1 MNRLT
6 LALFLLPAAASAFEP
21 KSASVYATAQD
32 TELRL
37 TSTGTLTFS
46 DYGQPRESETFVF
59 VDPSKKFQTLIGI
72 GGAITDAAADAFAT
86 LPADKQEQVVRAFFD
101 PKDGIGYTMA
111 RTNIHSCDFSS
122 ATYTYVAEGDKEL
135 KTFDVAHD
143 RQNRLPLLRRALAA
157 SGGRLTIF
165 ASPWSPPAWMKEN
178 NDILHGGRLKPEY
191 YQAWANYFV
200 KFIRA
205 YKKEG
210 VPIWG
215 VTVQNEPM
223 ATQSWESCVFTAA
236 DERDFLKND
245 LGPTMRK
252 AGLGDRKIMIWDHNR
267 DLIYQYV
274 STILEDP
281 AAAKYVWG
289 VAYHWYETWSKGKP
303 MFENVRRVRE
313 AFPGKPLVFTE
324 GTAES
329 FNPARIGEWSL
340 GEQYGREMIESF
352 NDGAVAWTDW
362 NVMLDERG
370 GPNHV
375 DNFCFAALHVDT
387 KTHALV
393 WTNIY
398 PYIGHF
404 SKFIRPG
411 ARRVVAA
418 PSRSTLQ
425 STAFLNVDGSLAVVV
440 MNEGDKPVDYR
451 LLIAGKSASTTSLP
465 HSIATFVVR

>member
-1 MNRLT
+1 MKAFL
-6 LALFLLPAAASAFEP
+6 LALCLPAAASAAFAP
-21 KSASVYATAQD
+21 KTAEVYVTAQGTD
-32 TELRL
+32 ARL
-37 TSTGTLTFS
+37 ASTGTVTFADS
-46 DYGQPRESETFVF
+46 VQPKESEVF
-59 VDPSKKFQTLIGI
+59 VYVDPAKKFQRLIGI
-72 GGAITDAAADAFAT
+72 GAAITDAAADTWAT
-86 LPADKQEQVVRAFFD
+86 LPADQREKVLRAFYD
-101 PKDGIGYTMA
+101 PKDGIGYSFA

-122 ATYTYVAEGDKEL
+122 ATYTYAADGDKDL

-143 RQNRLPLLRRALAA
+143 RQNRLPMIKRAIALA
-157 SGGRLTIF
+157 GGKLILF
-165 ASPWSPPAWMKEN
+165 ASPWSPPAWMKDN
-178 NDILHGGRLKPEY
+178 GDMLHGGKLKPEY
-191 YQAWANYFV
+191 AQTWADYFV

-205 YKKEG
+205 YQKEG
-210 VPIWG
+210 VEVWG

-223 ATQSWESCVFTAA
+223 ATQKWESCVFTAA
-236 DERDFLKND
+236 DERDFVKNH
-245 LGPTMRK
+245 LGPALQK

-289 VAYHWYETWSKGKP
+289 VAYHWYEDWSGGTS
-303 MFENVRRVRE
+303 MFENVRRVAE
-313 AFPGKPLVFTE
+313 AFPGKSLVFSE

-329 FNPARIGEWSL
+329 FDPARYDDWDMGEH
-340 GEQYGREMIESF
+340 YGREMIQSF

-362 NVMLDERG
+362 NVLLDERG

-387 KTHALV
+387 KTHALT

-411 ARRVVAA
+411 ARRVSDA
-418 PSRSTLQ
+418 PSRSALQ
-425 STAFLNVDGSLAVVV
+425 STAFLNPDGTLAVVV
-440 MNEGDKPVDYR
+440 MNAGAKSVDYR
-451 LLIAGKSASTTSLP
+451 LIVGGRTASATSLP
-465 HSIATFVVR
+465 HSIQTFVVH